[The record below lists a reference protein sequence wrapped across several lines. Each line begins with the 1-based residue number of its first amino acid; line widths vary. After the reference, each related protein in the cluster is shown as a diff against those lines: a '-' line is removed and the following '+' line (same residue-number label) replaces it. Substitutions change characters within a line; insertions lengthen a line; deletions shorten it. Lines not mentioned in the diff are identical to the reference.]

1 MPIYEVTNSGLNRL
15 EETKFAIAGLQ
26 ERRDLQRLLRHSIE
40 IVSPDTLVIS
50 EEFGDWDDSRRRIDL
65 LGIDKNANIVVVEL
79 KRTEDGGHME
89 LQAIRYAAMV
99 SRMTFHR
106 AAKVYQTYLDRLVEG
121 LEGLVHVSEM
131 SAEKR
136 VGHPREVVKVGE
148 TVRVQ
153 VLAVDREKRQIK
165 LSMKSL
171 APTSIDEFLA
181 EHKQGD
187 VVTGRVVEASGGEAR
202 VELGEGIEARCRM
215 SAVAEREK
223 GPAAKADLSSLTSM
237 LNAKWKG
244 GGAKTDAKDE
254 ALAAGQIRSFRIVKM
269 DPEGKRVEVEVA

>member
-1 MPIYEVTNSGLNRL
+1 VRTAGDVVKQGETVEAVVLGVDVGARRLALGLKQALGDPWADAERKYASGAIVQGPVTRI
-15 EETKFAIAGLQ
+15 T
-26 ERRDLQRLLRHSIE
+26 
-40 IVSPDTLVIS
+40 T
-50 EEFGDWDDSRRRIDL
+50 FG
-65 LGIDKNANIVVVEL
+65 AFV
-79 KRTEDGGHME
+79 
-89 LQAIRYAAMV
+89 Q
-99 SRMTFHR
+99 
-106 AAKVYQTYLDRLVEG
+106 LVEG
-121 LEGLVHVSEM
+121 VEGLVHISEL

-187 VVTGRVVEASGGEAR
+187 VVTGRVVEVSGSEAR
-202 VELGEGIEARCRM
+202 VELGEGIEARC
-215 SAVAEREK
+215 AVSLVGEAERVSAQK
-223 GPAAKADLSSLTSM
+223 TDLSSLTSM

-244 GGAKTDAKDE
+244 GAKTDSKPE
-254 ALAAGQIRSFRIVKM
+254 GLASGQIRSFKIVKV
-269 DPEGKRVEVEVA
+269 ESEAKRIEVEVA